1 MSGAGEAGPPAPVK
15 GYDPFG
21 GEAGALRY
29 ILLDVFAE
37 RALEGNQL
45 AVFTDPGELD
55 AETMQALAREL
66 RLSESVFLLGAREG
80 GQARARIFTP
90 EAELPFAGH
99 PVLGAAA
106 VLGAA
111 LERSTVVLETGSGP
125 VTVELEADGPALAVA
140 ASMKQ
145 PIPTWELLAE
155 PAPLLAALGLES
167 SLLPIERYSNGPS
180 HILVAAGSR
189 EQVAGLEPD
198 LRAVAVLAGAA
209 GVSCFAGEAGDF
221 KTRMFAPGIGVPEDP
236 ATGSAAGPLAVHL
249 VRYGRAGYGEQL
261 EIHQGAELG
270 RPSLLLAS
278 AHGHGGN
285 FDRVEVGGRVLTVG
299 SGTLRR
305 G

>member
-1 MSGAGEAGPPAPVK
+1 MSAAGQEGALARVQR
-15 GYDPFG
+15 YDAFG

-29 ILLDVFAE
+29 VLLDVFAE

-55 AETMQALAREL
+55 SETMQAIAREL

-80 GQARARIFTP
+80 GEARARIFTP

-106 VLGAA
+106 VVGAA
-111 LERSTVVLETGSGP
+111 LERSTVALETGSGP
-125 VTVELEADGPALAVA
+125 VTVELEAGSSALAVA

-145 PIPTWELLAE
+145 PIPTWELVAE

-167 SLLPIERYSNGPS
+167 SLLPVERYSNGPS
-180 HILVAAGSR
+180 HILVAAGSP

-198 LRAVAVLAGAA
+198 LRAVAALAGAA

-299 SGTLRR
+299 SGALRPR
-305 G
+305 